1 MSRRRRARELA
12 LQALYEMEFNKNDMD
27 IAVAMTNFWKNH
39 YCGNE
44 VRKFANKLVIG
55 TRESISSIDTTIS
68 SYADNWELERINIVD
83 RNILRYATYELLFMD
98 DIPPIVTINE
108 AVEVAKKF
116 STENSGGFI
125 NGILDRIKKMHYKDK
140 NDN

>member
-12 LQALYEMEFNKNDMD
+12 LQALYEMEFNKNDMEMT
-27 IAVAMTNFWKNH
+27 AALTNFWKSH

-44 VRKFANKLVIG
+44 VRKFANKLVTG
-55 TRESISSIDTTIS
+55 TRENLPSIDAAIS
-68 SYADNWELERINIVD
+68 SYTDNWELERINIVD
-83 RNILRYATYELLFMD
+83 RNILRYATYELLFMN

-125 NGILDRIKKMHYKDK
+125 NGILDRIRKVHCKDK